1 MRISDWS
8 SDVCSSDLLL
18 PQQRSERPL
27 PIRAIDPPTHV
38 VLTPQTIIPTP
49 PAPTPPT
56 PTKPE
61 TPSHRTVAAPQPVPA
76 PLPAPLAPVPVK
88 VAITAPAVTKLAIE
102 TRSEAHTS
110 EFQSLKR
117 ISNAAFCSK

>member
-38 VLTPQTIIPTP
+38 VLIPQTIIPTP

-76 PLPAPLAPVPVK
+76 PLPAPLAPMPVK

-102 TRSEAHTS
+102 TTGDRKSTRLNSSH
-110 EFQSLKR
+110 
-117 ISNAAFCSK
+117 